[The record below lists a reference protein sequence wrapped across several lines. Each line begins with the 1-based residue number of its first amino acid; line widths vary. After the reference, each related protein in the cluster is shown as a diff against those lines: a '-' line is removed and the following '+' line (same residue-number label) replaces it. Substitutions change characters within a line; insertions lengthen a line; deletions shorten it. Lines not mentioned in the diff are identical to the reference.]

1 MTFSYSSLKAQ
12 VQQIREWSVEELY
25 IRFKEK
31 EEYYSHKFD
40 LIWYLFYNS

>member
-1 MTFSYSSLKAQ
+1 MFSYSSLKAQ

-31 EEYYSHKFD
+31 EEYYSLKFD